1 MKRILLFVVAAFIL
15 LCKPINAAVVYVD
28 LSDPVNYSLTNLT
41 ASYDDGI
48 LTLNLDNSGSQGV
61 FTLEQIAE
69 ISDLGSL
76 TFGYDQD
83 GLAGNVIYK
92 AGDGQ
97 EYHPYGTQ
105 KATVTIPGA
114 GSPASTI
121 GSGKFTITIAADTE
135 LPVKINNLYGIEKV
149 DPIPEGW
156 ASLYPHTYL
165 QDGVP
170 ENKVEL
176 APALVQPNTTF
187 QLIGPANGWGEA
199 SKNYVDLSDYDSLIV
214 KLSFNPED
222 IGKECFFRYSYATA
236 VDTHTTKAEIIVV
249 PETSDYTFEIDLND
263 YAFVNDLDV
272 KSYLGGLIFYTST
285 HFSVGVTA
293 EDLVKGPVLIE
304 YVALKINQD
313 VPVTGVSLDIKSL
326 DLKKMT
332 TVTLPYTVSPET
344 AYNKNVN
351 FESDDES
358 VVTVDAFGKLT
369 PVDNG
374 TAWITITTEDG
385 EFTDVC
391 EVTVVDVETIPE
403 GWVSLYPHTYIQ
415 GGVPE
420 NKVELAPVLVQP
432 STTIQ
437 LIGNSNGW
445 GDASVN
451 YVDLSYCDSLIVK
464 LSFNPADIGKECFF
478 RYSYATAVDAHT
490 NKAEIIVVPE
500 TLDYTFEIDLNDYAF
515 VNDLDVKSY
524 LGGLIFYTS
533 THFSVGVTAEDLVKG
548 PVLIEYVALKEK
560 EGELPPNAVIN
571 PSIDDPDAIINVY
584 SITGTILRHQVKM
597 SEAIESL
604 PNGVYIFGTR
614 KMVVVK

>member
-48 LTLNLDNSGSQGV
+48 LTLNLDNLGSQGV

-156 ASLYPHTYL
+156 ASLYPHTY
-165 QDGVP
+165 
-170 ENKVEL
+170 
-176 APALVQPNTTF
+176 
-187 QLIGPANGWGEA
+187 
-199 SKNYVDLSDYDSLIV
+199 
-214 KLSFNPED
+214 
-222 IGKECFFRYSYATA
+222 
-236 VDTHTTKAEIIVV
+236 
-249 PETSDYTFEIDLND
+249 
-263 YAFVNDLDV
+263 
-272 KSYLGGLIFYTST
+272 
-285 HFSVGVTA
+285 
-293 EDLVKGPVLIE
+293 
-304 YVALKINQD
+304 
-313 VPVTGVSLDIKSL
+313 
-326 DLKKMT
+326 
-332 TVTLPYTVSPET
+332 
-344 AYNKNVN
+344 
-351 FESDDES
+351 
-358 VVTVDAFGKLT
+358 
-369 PVDNG
+369 
-374 TAWITITTEDG
+374 
-385 EFTDVC
+385 
-391 EVTVVDVETIPE
+391 
-403 GWVSLYPHTYIQ
+403 IQ
-415 GGVPE
+415 GGVPK